1 MQWVSQ
7 QNRLTSHLKM
17 QDQFTSERAHTTSPR
32 NSWSRSWSFCRD
44 YKTSHKTLLNPLV
57 DGEPISMSLLIYEKP
72 SCSQSFVCHVQRRK
86 KNKKNKLILLQHGPV
101 TVTNNKLINNLICN
115 LIKLDAS
122 LHLWRNIGKV
132 CVNVINSEPVE
143 QGRKDIRIVH
153 MSHQNTKGTES
164 GTSIYTLQ
172 KWWGYMVEITHCWW
186 GEGTQKDSQKLLH
199 LLKSVFYSQLLH
211 PVWWWWI

>member
-1 MQWVSQ
+1 
-7 QNRLTSHLKM
+7 M

-101 TVTNNKLINNLICN
+101 TVTNNKLINNLIRN
-115 LIKLDAS
+115 LIKVGCKFAPLKKYRQS
-122 LHLWRNIGKV
+122 LCQCHKLWACTAR
-132 CVNVINSEPVE
+132 
-143 QGRKDIRIVH
+143 
-153 MSHQNTKGTES
+153 
-164 GTSIYTLQ
+164 
-172 KWWGYMVEITHCWW
+172 
-186 GEGTQKDSQKLLH
+186 
-199 LLKSVFYSQLLH
+199 
-211 PVWWWWI
+211 